1 MQILRLLGDVANF
14 LIISV
19 CLLPLMPFAAICIM
33 AEALRLMAEKGQ
45 MAWSGVWQHL
55 PHRQI
60 ATRFNH
66 WAYLPMFLR
75 RYCNYYR
82 LSDTQ
87 RMIYILRVLRHA
99 NQNQPA
105 AAQKLAYVT
114 RFCIVP
120 DDHGLRQ
127 AKVRDVAAGVI
138 YIHQRWTNDPYLLI
152 GVALRRSPWLF
163 DPRYLRRPFY
173 YRTEANGLMTLLRAG
188 AVAYVAALC
197 IISGAMKLKL
207 PASISF
213 FRRAA
218 GGAMSLKCLWMR
230 RVCIALIPC

>member
-197 IISGAMKLKL
+197 MVSVG
-207 PASISF
+207 P
-213 FRRAA
+213 
-218 GGAMSLKCLWMR
+218 
-230 RVCIALIPC
+230 